1 MYYDLYM
8 AQQPTKGEQHAM
20 NTNEYNGW
28 TNYETWLAN
37 IWLSNDQ
44 WTVEFLDS
52 TWNDQLM
59 PDAIE
64 QELSDADLVE
74 LMAHLVSNTLEEL
87 TETGTGASLASDLI
101 NAALGEVNTREI
113 AHALIEWGKVSDQ
126 RQRYAEA
133 MEYDNRPTLVKD

>member
-1 MYYDLYM
+1 M
-8 AQQPTKGEQHAM
+8 AQQPTQGEHNAM

-44 WTVEFLDS
+44 WTVDFLAD

-133 MEYDNRPTLVKD
+133 MEYDNRPTLITE

>member
-1 MYYDLYM
+1 M
-8 AQQPTKGEQHAM
+8 AQQPTQGEHNAM
-20 NTNEYNGW
+20 NANEYNGW

-44 WTVEFLDS
+44 WTVDFLED
-52 TWNDQLM
+52 TWTEQLM

>member
-1 MYYDLYM
+1 M
-8 AQQPTKGEQHAM
+8 AQQPTQGEHNAM

-44 WTVEFLDS
+44 WTVDFLAD

-64 QELSDADLVE
+64 QELNDADLVE

-133 MEYDNRPTLVKD
+133 MEYDNRPTLITD